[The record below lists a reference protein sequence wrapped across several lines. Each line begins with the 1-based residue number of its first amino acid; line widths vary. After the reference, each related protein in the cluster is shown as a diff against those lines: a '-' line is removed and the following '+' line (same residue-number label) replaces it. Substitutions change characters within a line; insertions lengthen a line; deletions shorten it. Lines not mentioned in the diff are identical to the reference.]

1 MTHGN
6 EIFGSFFKKGTV
18 VFREGDPG
26 DLMYII
32 QSGGVEISQLQEGKE
47 VVLALLERGDFFGEM
62 ALVDQRPR
70 SATVTTIQ
78 PTRLLPLS
86 RSSFLERVAQ
96 DPGVAF
102 HLLESLSRR
111 VEQATDRLRDK
122 VEGDESLRL
131 ALERRREEIVMEES
145 PSSWEDSEPV
155 TSSEEDSMSISYV
168 VQVEDL
174 SVARDGS
181 LTFEAGQTV
190 FSQGD
195 PGDALFIISEGA
207 VEIFQDSAGGKCVL
221 ARLGKRDIFGE
232 IALLTE
238 GLRTATA
245 VATERTRL
253 LPVKRAEFFHRVKDE
268 PELAL
273 LILQVLIMRLRRIHQ
288 AMVEPEKSTIALR
301 RVLPP
306 LIKQKGLAKVAI
318 VSLSTCG
325 GCAATLLE
333 DQDELTALLERAR
346 ITYCPML
353 VDYSAI
359 KDEVDV
365 AVVDGTVRVREDEE
379 KLREARHKSRYLV
392 AWGTCAAL
400 GGIPTL
406 ANQYELEEVI
416 EASYG
421 QTQDTFDYYLSGSY
435 GSRETAYQTA
445 GMSLLRRVS
454 KLADFVRVD
463 YYLPGCPPQPR
474 WLIQL
479 LKELRG
485 ESQFEKP
492 RQIVCVECDRKPS
505 KVDVESLWVFPK
517 SDWDPVKCFS
527 SGGAPCLG
535 FLTRGGCGAVCPS
548 NGLPCWGCRGPSEKT
563 LRKVGEGDSFE
574 QVLYGSLVRRSRVD
588 EKDVGT
594 VMRILKSRGSSLLN
608 FNHESMLE
616 RTKLR

>member
-6 EIFGSFFKKGTV
+6 EIFGSFFEKGTV
-18 VFREGDPG
+18 VFREGDLG
-26 DLMYII
+26 ELMYII
-32 QSGGVEISQLQEGKE
+32 QSGGVEISQLQEGRE

-86 RSSFLERVAQ
+86 RSSFLERISQ

-102 HLLESLSRR
+102 HLFKSLSRR
-111 VEQATDRLRDK
+111 VEQATHLLRDK

-131 ALERRREEIVMEES
+131 ALECRREEIVSEES
-145 PSSWEDSEPV
+145 LSCSEGSGPMA
-155 TSSEEDSMSISYV
+155 TSEEDSLPTGYV
-168 VQVEDL
+168 VQVDDL
-174 SVARDGS
+174 SIDRERS
-181 LTFEAGQTV
+181 LTFEAGQTI
-190 FSQGD
+190 FSEGD
-195 PGDALFIISEGA
+195 PGDALYIISEGS

-221 ARLGKRDIFGE
+221 ARLGSRDIFGE

-238 GLRTATA
+238 GPRTATA

-253 LPVKRAEFFHRVKDE
+253 FPVKRTEFLHRVKDE

-288 AMVEPEKSTIALR
+288 AMVEPEKSMIALR

-306 LIKQKGLAKVAI
+306 LVKQEGLAKVAI

-325 GCAATLLE
+325 GCAATFLE
-333 DQDELTALLERAR
+333 DQNELASLLERIR

-353 VDYSAI
+353 VDYDQIA
-359 KDEVDV
+359 DEVDV
-365 AVVDGTVRVREDEE
+365 AVVDGVVRVRKDEE
-379 KLREARHKSRYLV
+379 KLKEARQKSRYLV

-416 EASYG
+416 EASYS
-421 QTQDTFDYYLSGSY
+421 QTQDTFDYYFSGTHSNRQ
-435 GSRETAYQTA
+435 SAYQSEDMT
-445 GMSLLRRVS
+445 LLRKAS

-474 WLIQL
+474 WLNQL

-485 ESQFEKP
+485 ESQLEKP

-505 KVDVESLWVFPK
+505 KVDVETLWVFPK
-517 SDWDPVKCFS
+517 SEWDPANCFS

-548 NGLPCWGCRGPSEKT
+548 NGLPCWGCRGLSEKT

-574 QVLYGSLVRRSRVD
+574 QVLYGFLARRSRVD
-588 EKDVGT
+588 EKDINT
-594 VMRILKSRGSSLLN
+594 VMRILRSRGSSLLN
-608 FNHESMLE
+608 FNHESILE

>member
-6 EIFGSFFKKGTV
+6 EIFGSFFEKGTV
-18 VFREGDPG
+18 VFREGDLG
-26 DLMYII
+26 ELMYII
-32 QSGGVEISQLQEGKE
+32 QSGGVEISQLQEGRE

-86 RSSFLERVAQ
+86 RSSFLERISQ

-102 HLLESLSRR
+102 HLFKSLSRR
-111 VEQATDRLRDK
+111 VEQATHLLREK

-131 ALERRREEIVMEES
+131 ALECRREEIVSEES
-145 PSSWEDSEPV
+145 LSCSEGSGPMA
-155 TSSEEDSMSISYV
+155 TSEEDSLPTGYV
-168 VQVEDL
+168 VQVDDL
-174 SVARDGS
+174 SIDREGS
-181 LTFEAGQTV
+181 LTFEAGQTI
-190 FSQGD
+190 FSEGD
-195 PGDALFIISEGA
+195 PGDALYIISEGS
-207 VEIFQDSAGGKCVL
+207 VEIFQDSAEGKCVL
-221 ARLGKRDIFGE
+221 ARLGSRDIFGE

-238 GLRTATA
+238 GPRTATA

-253 LPVKRAEFFHRVKDE
+253 FPVKRTEFLHRVKDE

-288 AMVEPEKSTIALR
+288 AMVEPEKSMIALR

-306 LIKQKGLAKVAI
+306 LVKQEGLAKVAI

-325 GCAATLLE
+325 GCAATFLE
-333 DQDELTALLERAR
+333 DQNELASLLERIR

-353 VDYSAI
+353 VDYDQIA
-359 KDEVDV
+359 DEVDV
-365 AVVDGTVRVREDEE
+365 AVVDGAVRVRKDEE
-379 KLREARHKSRYLV
+379 KLKEARQKSRYLV

-416 EASYG
+416 EASYS
-421 QTQDTFDYYLSGSY
+421 QTQDTFDYYFSGTHSNRQ
-435 GSRETAYQTA
+435 SAYQSEDMT
-445 GMSLLRRVS
+445 LLRKAS

-463 YYLPGCPPQPR
+463 YYLPGCPPQAG
-474 WLIQL
+474 WLNQL
-479 LKELRG
+479 VKELRG
-485 ESQFEKP
+485 ESQLEKP
-492 RQIVCVECDRKPS
+492 RQIVCVECNRKTS
-505 KVDVESLWVFPK
+505 KIDVETLWVFPK
-517 SDWDPVKCFS
+517 SGWNPADCFS

-574 QVLYGSLVRRSRVD
+574 QLLHGSLVRRSRVD
-588 EKDVGT
+588 EKDIST
-594 VMRILKSRGSSLLN
+594 VMRILRSGGISLLN
-608 FNHESMLE
+608 FSHESILE

>member
-6 EIFGSFFKKGTV
+6 EIFGSFFEKGTV
-18 VFREGDPG
+18 VFREGDLG
-26 DLMYII
+26 ELMYII
-32 QSGGVEISQLQEGKE
+32 QSGGVEISQLQEGRE

-86 RSSFLERVAQ
+86 RSSFLERISQ

-102 HLLESLSRR
+102 HLFKSLSRR
-111 VEQATDRLRDK
+111 VEQATHLLRDK

-131 ALERRREEIVMEES
+131 ALECRREEIVSEES
-145 PSSWEDSEPV
+145 LSCSEGSGPMA
-155 TSSEEDSMSISYV
+155 TSEEDSLPTGYV
-168 VQVEDL
+168 VQVGDL
-174 SVARDGS
+174 SIDREGS
-181 LTFEAGQTV
+181 LTFEAGQTI
-190 FSQGD
+190 FSEGD
-195 PGDALFIISEGA
+195 PGDALYIISEGS
-207 VEIFQDSAGGKCVL
+207 VEIFQDSAEGKCVL
-221 ARLGKRDIFGE
+221 ARLGSRDIFGE

-238 GLRTATA
+238 GPRTATA

-253 LPVKRAEFFHRVKDE
+253 FPVKRTEFLHRVKDE

-288 AMVEPEKSTIALR
+288 AMVEPEKSMIALR

-306 LIKQKGLAKVAI
+306 LVKQEGLAKVAI

-325 GCAATLLE
+325 GCAATFLE
-333 DQDELTALLERAR
+333 DQNELASLLERIR

-353 VDYSAI
+353 VDYDQIA
-359 KDEVDV
+359 DEVDV
-365 AVVDGTVRVREDEE
+365 AVVDGAVRVRKDEE
-379 KLREARHKSRYLV
+379 KLKEARQKSRYLV

-416 EASYG
+416 EASYS
-421 QTQDTFDYYLSGSY
+421 QTQDTFDYYFSGTHSNRQ
-435 GSRETAYQTA
+435 SAYQSEDMT
-445 GMSLLRRVS
+445 LLRKAS

-485 ESQFEKP
+485 ESQLEKP

-505 KVDVESLWVFPK
+505 KVDVETLWVFPK
-517 SDWDPVKCFS
+517 SEWDPANCFS

-548 NGLPCWGCRGPSEKT
+548 NGLPCWGCRGLSEKT

-574 QVLYGSLVRRSRVD
+574 QVLYGFLARRSRVD
-588 EKDVGT
+588 EKDINT
-594 VMRILKSRGSSLLN
+594 VMRILRSRGSSLLN
-608 FNHESMLE
+608 FNHESILE

>member
-6 EIFGSFFKKGTV
+6 EIFGSFFEKGTV
-18 VFREGDPG
+18 VFREGDLG
-26 DLMYII
+26 ELMYII
-32 QSGGVEISQLQEGKE
+32 QSGGVEISQLQEGRE

-86 RSSFLERVAQ
+86 RSSFLERISQ

-102 HLLESLSRR
+102 HLFKSLSRR
-111 VEQATDRLRDK
+111 VEQATHLLRDK

-131 ALERRREEIVMEES
+131 ALECRREEIVSEES
-145 PSSWEDSEPV
+145 LSCSEGSGPMA
-155 TSSEEDSMSISYV
+155 TSEEDSLPTGYV
-168 VQVEDL
+168 VQVDDL
-174 SVARDGS
+174 SIDREGS
-181 LTFEAGQTV
+181 LTFEAGQTI
-190 FSQGD
+190 FSEGD
-195 PGDALFIISEGA
+195 PGDALYIISEGS

-221 ARLGKRDIFGE
+221 ARLGSRDIFGE

-238 GLRTATA
+238 GPRTATA

-253 LPVKRAEFFHRVKDE
+253 FPVKRTEFLHRVKDE

-288 AMVEPEKSTIALR
+288 AMVEPEKSMIALR

-306 LIKQKGLAKVAI
+306 LVKQEGLAKVAI

-325 GCAATLLE
+325 GCAATFLE
-333 DQDELTALLERAR
+333 DQNELASLLERIR

-353 VDYSAI
+353 VDYDQIA
-359 KDEVDV
+359 DEVDV
-365 AVVDGTVRVREDEE
+365 AVVDGVVRVRKDEE
-379 KLREARHKSRYLV
+379 KLKEARQKSRYLV

-416 EASYG
+416 EASYS
-421 QTQDTFDYYLSGSY
+421 QTQDTFDYYFSGTHSNRQ
-435 GSRETAYQTA
+435 SAYQSEDMT
-445 GMSLLRRVS
+445 LLRKAS

-474 WLIQL
+474 WLNQL

-485 ESQFEKP
+485 ESQLEKP

-505 KVDVESLWVFPK
+505 KVDVETLWVFPK
-517 SDWDPVKCFS
+517 SEWDPANCFS

-548 NGLPCWGCRGPSEKT
+548 NGLPCWGCRGLSEKT

-574 QVLYGSLVRRSRVD
+574 QVLYGFLARRSRVD
-588 EKDVGT
+588 EKDINT
-594 VMRILKSRGSSLLN
+594 VMRILRSRGSSLLN
-608 FNHESMLE
+608 FNHESILE

>member
-6 EIFGSFFKKGTV
+6 EIFGSFFEKGTV
-18 VFREGDPG
+18 VFREGDLG
-26 DLMYII
+26 ELMYII
-32 QSGGVEISQLQEGKE
+32 QSGGVEISQLQEGRE

-86 RSSFLERVAQ
+86 RSSFLERISQ

-102 HLLESLSRR
+102 HLFKSLSRR
-111 VEQATDRLRDK
+111 VEQATHLLRDK

-131 ALERRREEIVMEES
+131 ALECRREEIVSEES
-145 PSSWEDSEPV
+145 LSCSEGSGPMA
-155 TSSEEDSMSISYV
+155 TSEEDSLPTGYV
-168 VQVEDL
+168 VQVDDL
-174 SVARDGS
+174 SIDREGS
-181 LTFEAGQTV
+181 LTFEAGQTI
-190 FSQGD
+190 FSEGD
-195 PGDALFIISEGA
+195 PGDALYIISEGS

-221 ARLGKRDIFGE
+221 ARLGSRDIFGE

-238 GLRTATA
+238 GPRTATA

-253 LPVKRAEFFHRVKDE
+253 FPVKRTEFLHRVKDE

-288 AMVEPEKSTIALR
+288 AMVEPEKSMIALR

-306 LIKQKGLAKVAI
+306 LVKQEGLAKVAI

-325 GCAATLLE
+325 GCAATFLE
-333 DQDELTALLERAR
+333 DQNELASLLERIR

-353 VDYSAI
+353 VDYDQIA
-359 KDEVDV
+359 DEVDV
-365 AVVDGTVRVREDEE
+365 AVVDGVVRVRKDEE
-379 KLREARHKSRYLV
+379 KLKEARQKSRYLV

-416 EASYG
+416 EASYS
-421 QTQDTFDYYLSGSY
+421 QTQDTFDYYFSGTHSNRQ
-435 GSRETAYQTA
+435 SAYQSEDMT
-445 GMSLLRRVS
+445 LLRKAS

-474 WLIQL
+474 WLNQL

-485 ESQFEKP
+485 ESQLEKP

-505 KVDVESLWVFPK
+505 KVDVETLWVFPK
-517 SDWDPVKCFS
+517 SEWDPANCFS

-535 FLTRGGCGAVCPS
+535 SLTRGGCGAVCPS
-548 NGLPCWGCRGPSEKT
+548 NGLPCWGCRGLSEKT

-574 QVLYGSLVRRSRVD
+574 QVLYGFLARRSRVD
-588 EKDVGT
+588 EKDINT
-594 VMRILKSRGSSLLN
+594 VMRILRSRGSSLLN
-608 FNHESMLE
+608 FNHESILE